1 MNFSVAKAVHF
12 LFTCLT
18 KDFIFLLISVGQC
31 HNIRSCGYILGPITM
46 KLVIF
51 QFHTNPKIGQ
61 KRHGGELRQF
71 LCLLNLT
78 VKFQNPDGLVKSKIF
93 LF

>member
-1 MNFSVAKAVHF
+1 
-12 LFTCLT
+12 
-18 KDFIFLLISVGQC
+18 
-31 HNIRSCGYILGPITM
+31 M

-61 KRHGGELRQF
+61 KRHLGGGGAKKI

-78 VKFQNPDGLVKSKIF
+78 VTFQNPDGLVKSKIF
-93 LF
+93 LS